1 MAATNERTAPD
12 HDVVI
17 VGGGPAGCSAGV
29 FCARDGLD
37 TVIFDRGRSSI
48 QRCAHLENYLGF
60 PAGIDIETFY
70 ELMHDHV
77 ETAGCELIPD
87 LVGSVERTDDGDGFI
102 VEPQDEAVEAC
113 VTEHGFVKARGS
125 R

>member
-1 MAATNERTAPD
+1 MPATGSDPEVTAGFDDEVAA
-12 HDVVI
+12 
-17 VGGGPAGCSAGV
+17 GGGPTGCSSV
-29 FCARDGLD
+29 RRCAR
-37 TVIFDRGRSSI
+37 
-48 QRCAHLENYLGF
+48 LENYRGF
-60 PAGIDIETFY
+60 PAGIDIETLY

>member
-1 MAATNERTAPD
+1 MPATGSDPEVAAGFDDEVAT
-12 HDVVI
+12 

-29 FCARDGLD
+29 LYAREGRD
-37 TVIFDRGRSSI
+37 TV
-48 QRCAHLENYLGF
+48 
-60 PAGIDIETFY
+60 
-70 ELMHDHV
+70 
-77 ETAGCELIPD
+77 GCESVPD

-102 VEPQDEAVEAC
+102 VEPQDEAVEAY

>member
-1 MAATNERTAPD
+1 MPATGSDPEVAAGFDDEVA
-12 HDVVI
+12 I
-17 VGGGPAGCSAGV
+17 VGGGPAGCSAV
-29 FCARDGLD
+29 R
-37 TVIFDRGRSSI
+37 
-48 QRCAHLENYLGF
+48 RCAHLENYRGF
-60 PAGIDIETFY
+60 PAGIDIETLY

-102 VEPQDEAVEAC
+102 VEPQDEAVEAY